1 MTMQRETALEARGS
15 PASAGAM
22 PTKMLKAKATQ
33 AYASQ
38 SRESLEEQWI
48 LGHLPMVRYIVQKVA
63 AQLSCRD
70 DVDDLISAGTVGL
83 VKAARGFDSSKNAE
97 FKTYA
102 YIRIRGAVIDE
113 LRGRSFLPSTVRERV
128 RRVQQAYQRITGER
142 QSPPTDEELAHEAG
156 LTPSQLYRALEG
168 ARRDH
173 FLSIHGLSGDGAV
186 LDSLLPPDG
195 GLSPDMEVE
204 RKELLEKLAA
214 AIKALPKRDRI
225 IILLYY
231 ERDLTMKEA
240 AQVLG
245 LTESRISQLHAS
257 ALFKLAMRLRTS
269 S

>member
-1 MTMQRETALEARGS
+1 MTMQRETALKTRGS
-15 PASAGAM
+15 PAEAGTM
-22 PTKMLKAKATQ
+22 PVKVLKAKATQ

-48 LGHLPMVRYIVQKVA
+48 LGHLPMVRYIVQKVV
-63 AQLSCRD
+63 AQLYCRD
-70 DVDDLISAGTVGL
+70 DMDDLISAGTVGL
-83 VKAARGFDSSKNAE
+83 VKAARGFDPSKNAE

-113 LRGRSFLPSTVRERV
+113 LRSRSFLPSTVHERI
-128 RRVQQAYQRITGER
+128 RRVQRAYQRIAGER
-142 QSPPTDEELAHEAG
+142 QSPPTDEELANEAG
-156 LTPSQLYRALEG
+156 LTPSQLYHTLEG

-173 FLSIHGLSGDGAV
+173 FLSIHGLGGDDAV

-195 GLSPDMEVE
+195 GPSPDMEVE

-214 AIKALPKRDRI
+214 AIKDLPKRDRI

-257 ALFKLAMRLRTS
+257 ALFKLAMRLRTYS
-269 S
+269 